1 MTCLQDMH
9 LYGAY
14 QVDVKASSAPGTS
27 SPAAAAAAAAAS
39 RKHLKGAAKQAKN
52 SCTFWILVMIPAQLW
67 M

>member
-1 MTCLQDMH
+1 MTFLQDMH

-27 SPAAAAAAAAAS
+27 SSAAAAAAS

-52 SCTFWILVMIPAQLW
+52 SCTFWILIMAQSW